1 MSVSATHTSG
11 FNTGSD
17 NQNKWLLFPL
27 YSTCQHSPLKGGGS
41 GDARGLGSNAA
52 RPGLGRGCRP
62 QPGRATR
69 PPGSQDKYLLC
80 GPWTRSPGLLRKAA
94 ALAAALSL
102 RSRRV
107 SRPAASGRAGCAA
120 QLPARPAFSRGACTS
135 ATATWPP
142 GPSGPS
148 GPSGAPGRRRV
159 GRAAQSSRLPGRG
172 RPGRLPPRASCA
184 WGRGGRP
191 HEDPEESVWK
201 NFARMCR
208 CPERAEL
215 GPTHGQAR
223 LTCRHPRRK
232 PGPASR
238 RPRRAD
244 GERGAGRDGVERGC
258 PEGCSAAAQEEVQGF
273 RPRTRLPPGLA
284 SPSFVLS

>member
-1 MSVSATHTSG
+1 MHGAWGATRQGPAWEGGAGPSPAELRGLRAARINICFAGLGRGAPASSGRRRRWRRRFPSA
-11 FNTGSD
+11 
-17 NQNKWLLFPL
+17 P
-27 YSTCQHSPLKGGGS
+27 GGS
-41 GDARGLGSNAA
+41 PGRRPPGGRAA
-52 RPGLGRGCRP
+52 RPGSPPARLF
-62 QPGRATR
+62 RA
-69 PPGSQDKYLLC
+69 
-80 GPWTRSPGLLRKAA
+80 GPAPLRRRLGLLA
-94 ALAAALSL
+94 
-102 RSRRV
+102 
-107 SRPAASGRAGCAA
+107 
-120 QLPARPAFSRGACTS
+120 
-135 ATATWPP
+135 PP
-142 GPSGPS
+142 GPS

-159 GRAAQSSRLPGRG
+159 GRAAQSSRLPGRR

-258 PEGCSAAAQEEVQGF
+258 PEGCSAPAQEEVQGF
-273 RPRTRLPPGLA
+273 GPRTRLPPGLA